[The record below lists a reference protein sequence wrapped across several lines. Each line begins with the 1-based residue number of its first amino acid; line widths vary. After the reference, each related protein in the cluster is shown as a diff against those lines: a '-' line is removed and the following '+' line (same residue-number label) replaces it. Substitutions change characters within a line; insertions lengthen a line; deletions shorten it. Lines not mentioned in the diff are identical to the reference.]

1 VGQPGQICCKKIC
14 HNKNKPKVGGQETAF
29 SPSHGAEILTVKT
42 RRTEKATVKIKL
54 QLKFK
59 LSSSEKK

>member
-1 VGQPGQICCKKIC
+1 MGQPGQICCKKIC

-42 RRTEKATVKIKL
+42 RRTEKATVKI
-54 QLKFK
+54 
-59 LSSSEKK
+59 